1 MRSERK
7 EKRKDIPIWL
17 WCWER
22 LKAGGEGDDRGWDG
36 WMASWTQRTWVW
48 VNFGSWWWTGRS
60 GMLQSMGSQRIRHDW
75 VTELNWTHLNAE
87 FQRIARRDVKDLKDS
102 DNHDGVNTHLE
113 PDILECEV
121 KWALRRKA
129 SLWTKLVEVMEFQ
142 LSYFKS
148 WKMMLWKCFTQ
159 YASKL
164 GKLSSGHSSGKSF
177 SSSHVWMWVLDHKKA
192 ERLRI
197 DAFELLNWC
206 FWIFL
211 EKILESPLDCKEIK
225 SVNSKG
231 NQSWIFI
238 GRIML
243 KLKL

>member
-1 MRSERK
+1 
-7 EKRKDIPIWL
+7 
-17 WCWER
+17 
-22 LKAGGEGDDRGWDG
+22 
-36 WMASWTQRTWVW
+36 
-48 VNFGSWWWTGRS
+48 
-60 GMLQSMGSQRIRHDW
+60 
-75 VTELNWTHLNAE
+75 
-87 FQRIARRDVKDLKDS
+87 
-102 DNHDGVNTHLE
+102 
-113 PDILECEV
+113 
-121 KWALRRKA
+121 
-129 SLWTKLVEVMEFQ
+129 MEFQ

-238 GRIML
+238 GRTDIEAEAPVLWPLMWRVDSLEKTLMLGKVEGRRRSRRQRMRWLDGITDIMGMSL
-243 KLKL
+243 SKLCEIVKDRETWFAAVHGVTKNWTLLSDWTTMSFIIY